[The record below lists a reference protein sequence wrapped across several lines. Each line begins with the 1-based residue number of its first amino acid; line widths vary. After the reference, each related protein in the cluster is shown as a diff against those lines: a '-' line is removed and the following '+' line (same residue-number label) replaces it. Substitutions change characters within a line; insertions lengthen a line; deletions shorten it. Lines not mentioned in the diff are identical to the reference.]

1 MMAGSEQPNVGRVVR
16 PGDAYAGKQGLD
28 YTPGVSAQTVQSQ
41 GLWLGSVVIPP
52 GGRTKA
58 HVHDHHESASY
69 MISGDEAEL
78 WSGDDLSDKAT
89 AHPGDYLYIPAGVP
103 HVAVNRS
110 PTTPAMAV
118 DARAP
123 TRTNKKASSCAP
135 TLTPQCPNRSPHV
148 RPHRSKPGVASPHR
162 ASPRKVH

>member
-28 YTPGVSAQTVQSQ
+28 YTPGVSAETVRSQ

-58 HVHDHHESASY
+58 HVHDHHESAFY
-69 MISGDEAEL
+69 LISGDEVEL
-78 WSGDDLSDKAT
+78 WSGDDLSHKAI

-110 PTTPAMAV
+110 PTTPAVAV
-118 DARAP
+118 GAR
-123 TRTNKKASSCAP
+123 TD
-135 TLTPQCPNRSPHV
+135 PNEQESV
-148 RPHRSKPGVASPHR
+148 AMRPDLDTAVP
-162 ASPRKVH
+162 